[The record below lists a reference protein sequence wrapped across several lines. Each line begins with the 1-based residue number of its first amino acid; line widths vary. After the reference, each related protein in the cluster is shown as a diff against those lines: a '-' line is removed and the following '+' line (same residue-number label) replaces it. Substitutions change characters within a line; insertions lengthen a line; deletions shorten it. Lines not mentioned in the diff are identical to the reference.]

1 MQYLG
6 LAVVIGLVGLIILW
20 AALRMLFG
28 GNWLLG
34 WLRGTIGLLVLAS
47 AGIVGLAAWDLYSYR
62 PLPIAGPI
70 ATLSFEAE
78 GDQRYQVRIEQGSML
93 RYATLEGDLWQLD
106 ARVLRWKGVA
116 TLIGLEPGYRL
127 QQLTARFLAVEQ
139 QDQARYA
146 QAALA
151 QSPFKMDFWS
161 GVQSCDCTSLVLEA
175 QPQRVTFMPIADGA
189 AYRIEMTPTGLL
201 ASPANAA
208 AEEALKSW

>member
-47 AGIVGLAAWDLYSYR
+47 AGVVGLAAWDLYSYR

>member
-47 AGIVGLAAWDLYSYR
+47 AGVVGLAAWDLYSYR

-151 QSPFKMDFWS
+151 QSPFGVDFWS

>member
-20 AALRMLFG
+20 VALRMLFG

-47 AGIVGLAAWDLYSYR
+47 AGVVGLAAWDLYSYR

>member
-20 AALRMLFG
+20 VALRMLFG

-47 AGIVGLAAWDLYSYR
+47 AGVIGLAAWDLYSYR